1 MSQFDGSPTWVKED
15 DWGIIFYIGGGSL
28 MKIIDIDNLH
38 EDYYSIIIVTR
49 RRRRRRRRRIVI
61 PCVSP
66 PSVDLLVHWSFG

>member
-1 MSQFDGSPTWVKED
+1 MSRFDGTPTWVMED

-38 EDYYSIIIVTR
+38 EDYFSIIIVT
-49 RRRRRRRRRIVI
+49 RRRIVI

-66 PSVDLLVHWSFG
+66 PSVDLLVHWSYG